1 MVPGVCASLE
11 VGTRWWLPPQ
21 AVPLGRRDVAP
32 QLGPVVLAPKNE
44 SAIKDCDLACLA
56 RM

>member
-32 QLGPVVLAPKNE
+32 QLGSVVLAPKNE